1 VIDSLYI
8 AWKYVC
14 FNKIKTATLIA
25 CITLIA
31 FLPLAL
37 QLLLDESEQQLMSR
51 AVSTP
56 LIAGVKG
63 SALDLVMN
71 TLYFVDEVP
80 ELMTMAD
87 VDRIEDSNLALPIPI
102 HAKFQARG
110 YPIVGTTMDYFDFR
124 GLKIANGRSLAIV
137 GEAVLGATVA
147 NELELKPGDF
157 LVSSPDNPFDL
168 AGVYPLKM
176 HVVGI
181 LAKSH
186 SSDDFAVFVDLKTT
200 WIIEGL
206 GHGHQDLLKNQDASL
221 LLDRTEKEI
230 TANAKLRLYTEISEI
245 NLDSFHFH
253 GDRSQYRLTASLAV
267 PKDPKSG
274 TLLRGRYVSQDTLIQ
289 IVQPAEVIDGLLQNI
304 FQIKN
309 VIDAIIVLVGI
320 ATMLAIVLI
329 FALSLRLR
337 QREMDTVFKL
347 GCRRMTIARLMAAE
361 IVLIIVFSSFLCVGF
376 MTVVEHFKHD
386 LVRMAFI

>member
-1 VIDSLYI
+1 V
-8 AWKYVC
+8 W

-37 QLLLDESEQQLMSR
+37 QLLLHESERQLMSR
-51 AVSTP
+51 AASTP
-56 LIAGVKG
+56 LVIGVKG

-80 ELMTMAD
+80 ELLTMAD
-87 VDRIEDSNLALPIPI
+87 VDRIEDSHLALPIPMYVR
-102 HAKFQARG
+102 FQARG

-124 GLKIANGRSLAIV
+124 GLEVAQGRSLAII

-147 NELELKPGDF
+147 KELGLQPGDF
-157 LVSSPDNPFDL
+157 LISSPENPFDL

-176 HVVGI
+176 PVVGI
-181 LAKSH
+181 LRETH
-186 SSDDFAVFVDLKTT
+186 SSDDMAVLVDLKTT

-206 GHGHQDLLKNQDASL
+206 GHGHQDLLKDQDSSL
-221 LLDRTEKEI
+221 ILDQTENTI

-253 GDRSQYRLTASLAV
+253 GDRSQYQLTASIAV
-267 PKDPKSG
+267 PTDPKSA
-274 TLLRGRYVSQDTLIQ
+274 TLLRGRYVSQETLTQ
-289 IVQPAEVIDGLLQNI
+289 IVRPKEVIDGLLQNI

-309 VIDAIIVLVGI
+309 VIDAIIVIVGI
-320 ATMLAIVLI
+320 ATMLAVILV

-337 QREMDTVFKL
+337 QREIGTVFKL
-347 GCRRMTIARLMAAE
+347 GCQRMTIARLMAAE
-361 IVLIIVFSSFLCVGF
+361 IFLIIVFSSFFCGGL
-376 MTVVEHFKHD
+376 MTLVHYFKND
-386 LVRMAFI
+386 LVRMAVIQ